1 MLNLKILNE
10 KQKKL
15 LDRKEVELEAIY
27 DKATPKKEEMLKEIS
42 SLLKIKENLIVLKKI
57 NQIFGASKAKVLVY
71 VYASE
76 ESLKKVE
83 PKEKKSK
90 EKKEE
95 KPTQAPKQG
104 K

>member
-1 MLNLKILNE
+1 MPGYNFLISVPAILGIVVLA
-10 KQKKL
+10 L
-15 LDRKEVELEAIY
+15 LILLFFKTNNFVFRFGIIIFLSSYFV
-27 DKATPKKEEMLKEIS
+27 IS
-42 SLLKIKENLIVLKKI
+42 NWIFKKI

-90 EKKEE
+90 I
-95 KPTQAPKQG
+95 QLLMLLDAQ
-104 K
+104 